1 MSPKSVIVMVKA
13 AAAFAAIALF
23 SGCAVGPNFHRPAPP
38 TMDSY
43 TAEPLTMMTSTANLP
58 GGEEQRFVK
67 GMDIPQQ
74 WWGLFK
80 SPPLN
85 ALIEKSLKAN
95 PTIDAAKAALRQARE
110 NVYAQAGSYYPTV
123 QAGYSA
129 SRTKDS
135 GTLSPVLPSGRE
147 PYTLHTAQVNVGF
160 APDVFGGNRRLV
172 ESLKAQADFQRFQ
185 LEATYLTLTSNVV
198 AAAIQEASLR
208 AQISAALSIIKA
220 ETEMLDQLHRQF
232 EVGYVAGTDVAA
244 QEAALAQAQQT
255 LPPLQKQLA
264 QNRDLLAALAGRFPN
279 EDLEE
284 KFELAAL
291 NLPQE
296 LPVSLPSK
304 LVEQRPDVRA
314 AEELLHS
321 ASAQVGVAVA
331 AMLPNITLSADLG
344 STAAAISQ
352 LLTSGTGFWS
362 LAGNLTQPVFQGGA
376 LLHRKRAA
384 EAGLDQ
390 AEAEY
395 RNTVITAFQNVADT
409 LHAIQSDADA
419 LKAAAAFEQ
428 AAKRSLDL
436 VHRQFELGYVNYVSL
451 LSAEQTYQQAV
462 INLAQAQANRFA
474 DTAALFMA
482 LGGGWWNGP
491 DDSASTTS
499 EASGRR

>member
-1 MSPKSVIVMVKA
+1 MSSKRFHFIAATLSIV
-13 AAAFAAIALF
+13 ALV

-38 TMDSY
+38 AINGY
-43 TAEPLTMMTSTANLP
+43 TPEPLTATTSTANVA
-58 GGEEQRFVK
+58 GGEEQCFVM
-67 GMDIPQQ
+67 GMDIPKQ
-74 WWGLFK
+74 WWVLFK

-85 ALIEKSLKAN
+85 ALVEKSLKTN
-95 PTIDAAKAALRQARE
+95 PTIEAAKAALRQARE
-110 NVYAQAGSYYPTV
+110 NVAAQVGSYYPAV

-135 GTLSPVLPSGRE
+135 GTISPVLFSGQE
-147 PYTLHTAQVNVGF
+147 PYTLHTAQVSVGF
-160 APDVFGGNRRLV
+160 APDVFGGNRRQV
-172 ESLKAQADFQRFQ
+172 ESLTAQADFQRFQ

-208 AQISAALSIIKA
+208 AQISSTQSIIKI
-220 ETEMLDQLHRQF
+220 ETEMLDQLHQQF
-232 EVGYVAGTDVAA
+232 KVGYAAGLDVAA
-244 QEAALAQAQQT
+244 QEAALAQVQQT

-264 QNRDLLAALAGRFPN
+264 QTRDLLVALAGRFPN
-279 EDLEE
+279 EELEE

-291 NLPQE
+291 SLPQE

-314 AEELLHS
+314 AEEQVHS
-321 ASAQVGVAVA
+321 SSAQVGVAVA

-344 STAAAISQ
+344 STATAISH
-352 LLTSGTGFWS
+352 LFTPGNGFWS
-362 LAGNLTQPVFQGGA
+362 LAGDLTQPIFQGGT

-390 AEAEY
+390 AQAEY
-395 RNTVITAFQNVADT
+395 RNTVIAAFQNVADT

-419 LKAAAAFEQ
+419 LKAAVAFQQ

-436 VHRQFELGYVNYVSL
+436 AQKQFEVGYVNYLSL
-451 LSAEQTYQQAV
+451 LAAEQAYHQAV
-462 INLAQAQANRFA
+462 INLVQAKANRFA

-491 DDSASTTS
+491 DDTSAPTAS

>member
-1 MSPKSVIVMVKA
+1 MSSKHFHCIAATLSIVGL
-13 AAAFAAIALF
+13 I

-38 TMDSY
+38 AINGY
-43 TAEPLTMMTSTANLP
+43 TAEPLTATTSTTNIAS
-58 GGEEQRFVK
+58 GEEQRFVM
-67 GMDIPQQ
+67 GMDIPKQ
-74 WWGLFK
+74 WWSLFK

-85 ALIEKSLKAN
+85 ALVEKSLKTN
-95 PTIDAAKAALRQARE
+95 PTIEAAKAALRQARE
-110 NVYAQAGSYYPTV
+110 NVAAQMGSYYPTV

-135 GTLSPVLPSGRE
+135 STLSPVLASGAE

-160 APDVFGGNRRLV
+160 MPDVFGSNWRQV
-172 ESLKAQADFQRFQ
+172 ESLRAEADFQRFQ

-208 AQISAALSIIKA
+208 AQLSSTLSIIRI
-220 ETEMLDQLHRQF
+220 ETEMLDQLNRQLA
-232 EVGYVAGTDVAA
+232 VGYAAGLDVAA
-244 QEAALAQAQQT
+244 QEAALAQVQQT

-264 QNRDLLAALAGRFPN
+264 QTRDLLVALAGRFPN
-279 EDLEE
+279 KELEE
-284 KFELAAL
+284 KFEIEAL
-291 NLPQE
+291 SLPEE

-321 ASAQVGVAVA
+321 ATAQVGVAVA

-344 STAAAISQ
+344 SSATAISR
-352 LLTSGTGFWS
+352 LFTSGTGFWS
-362 LAGNLTQPVFQGGA
+362 LAGNLTQPVFEGGT

-395 RNTVITAFQNVADT
+395 RNTVIAAFQNVADT

-419 LKAAAAFEQ
+419 LKAAAAFQQ

-436 VHRQFELGYVNYVSL
+436 AQKQFEVGYINYLSL
-451 LSAEQTYQQAV
+451 LSAEQAYHQAV
-462 INLAQAQANRFA
+462 INLVQAKANRFA

-491 DDSASTTS
+491 DDTSAPTTS
-499 EASGRR
+499 EASGQR